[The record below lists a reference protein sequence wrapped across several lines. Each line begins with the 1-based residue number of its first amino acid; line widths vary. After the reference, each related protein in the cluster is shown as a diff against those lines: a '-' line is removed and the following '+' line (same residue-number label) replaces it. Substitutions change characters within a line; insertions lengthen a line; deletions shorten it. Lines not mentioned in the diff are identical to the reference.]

1 MGGGPFD
8 AVDVDG
14 DSLDARGRTTAG
26 VGPLDAVDVEVAAS
40 TLEAAPLLVSNLST
54 QSTLMSTHSTLE
66 AAPLLVSVISTQS
79 TLRSTHSALEAAP
92 QLVSVLSAQRPAIMP
107 PFSKVA
113 SATEVASCLV
123 LSDLAAKAAQ
133 GAVWPIQCRCGTR
146 SGGRRWCPCGRH
158 SCSRLCAPRRARA
171 NLAFGRSKAG
181 RRRACRWRH
190 AGSSRTA
197 R

>member
-1 MGGGPFD
+1 MDCIRGPREAVFVARADVRDVYVEVLRVRD
-8 AVDVDG
+8 AHVGVDG
-14 DSLDARGRTTAG
+14 C
-26 VGPLDAVDVEVAAS
+26 VNVAQA
-40 TLEAAPLLVSNLST
+40 T
-54 QSTLMSTHSTLE
+54 QSTLM
-66 AAPLLVSVISTQS
+66 
-79 TLRSTHSALEAAP
+79 STHSALEAAP

-113 SATEVASCLV
+113 SATEAASCLV
-123 LSDLAAKAAQ
+123 PSDLAAKAAQ
-133 GAVWPIQCRCGTR
+133 GAVWPMQCRCGTR
-146 SGGRRWCPCGRH
+146 SGGRRWCPCGRRSR
-158 SCSRLCAPRRARA
+158 SCLCTLCRARA

>member
-1 MGGGPFD
+1 MDCIRGPRE
-8 AVDVDG
+8 AVFVARADVRD
-14 DSLDARGRTTAG
+14 
-26 VGPLDAVDVEVAAS
+26 VDVEVLRVRDAHVGVDGCVNVAQ
-40 TLEAAPLLVSNLST
+40 AT
-54 QSTLMSTHSTLE
+54 QSTLM
-66 AAPLLVSVISTQS
+66 
-79 TLRSTHSALEAAP
+79 STHSALEAAP

-123 LSDLAAKAAQ
+123 PSDLAAKAAQ

-171 NLAFGRSKAG
+171 NLAFGRSSAG

-190 AGSSRTA
+190 AGSSRTMA
-197 R
+197 TRWQLTHH